1 METDSSCGAG
11 KPMQLCV
18 ALFNSVVITE
28 LLILHGDTG
37 GQCPGAI
44 FVVRPAAQI
53 YGVYVLT
60 VSGSVKLLLLDF

>member
-1 METDSSCGAG
+1 
-11 KPMQLCV
+11 MQPCV

-53 YGVYVLT
+53 CGGVRLDGYGIGKAAVIGPLNHKGQL
-60 VSGSVKLLLLDF
+60 SG